1 MCPRF
6 ALLPLTLHIL
16 NRRAV
21 VVNSFFAF
29 FCKFYTFSC
38 LCYLLYNLYV
48 FLRFTRVSVS
58 ELNADALKRVL
69 RAVAVAPRV
78 FAWLVRLRRFLGHFT
93 ALYGHCI
100 AVARLRRL
108 YTRADGGAG
117 MWERAQRGGVLPRTI
132 PITSLGQTAVIRRVG
147 AVRRGGKPIRVTSWI
162 IY

>member
-1 MCPRF
+1 M
-6 ALLPLTLHIL
+6 PLTLHIL
-16 NRRAV
+16 NRRVA

-48 FLRFTRVSVS
+48 FSMRCRCLGAYCK
-58 ELNADALKRVL
+58 ADALKRVL
-69 RAVAVAPRV
+69 SAVAVAPRV
-78 FAWLVRLRRFLGHFT
+78 FGWFVRLRRFLGHLT

-108 YTRADGGAG
+108 YTRADGGGTG
-117 MWERAQRGGVLPRTI
+117 MWERAQRGGGTPSYNSNLIFR
-132 PITSLGQTAVIRRVG
+132 SNCSYTAG
-147 AVRRGGKPIRVTSWI
+147 RGGSWRQTIRVTIWI